1 MYFYFVSLRATI
13 RIQVQY
19 LTRIRISPY
28 KDADSDRTGSA
39 KLVKA
44 FLYWLFVLL
53 YKCFYFVTVS
63 PSLRNC
69 FIYCIF
75 LGLWKRF
82 SC

>member
-44 FLYWLFVLL
+44 FLYLFCCINAFILL
-53 YKCFYFVTVS
+53 
-63 PSLRNC
+63 LNL
-69 FIYCIF
+69 I
-75 LGLWKRF
+75 L
-82 SC
+82 